1 VGDRN
6 LVHADVIVVT
16 EIQKFFSSELSDV
29 DGNDRVRDLKTKNDV
44 LDRIHCLLR
53 ADFSQEL
60 RLDPHSEFIDHD
72 EQVS

>member
-6 LVHADVIVVT
+6 PVHADVIVVT

-44 LDRIHCLLR
+44 LDRIHCLL
-53 ADFSQEL
+53 EL
-60 RLDPHSEFIDHD
+60 ILAKSFASTHIVNLSTMMSR
-72 EQVS
+72 